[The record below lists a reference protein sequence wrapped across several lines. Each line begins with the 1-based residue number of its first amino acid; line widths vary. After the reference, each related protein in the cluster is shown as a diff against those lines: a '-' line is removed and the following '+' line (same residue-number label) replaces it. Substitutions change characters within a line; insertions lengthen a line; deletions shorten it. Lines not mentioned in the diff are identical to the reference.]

1 MASTRNRNTPGNYAA
16 ETSMYQNR
24 YNFFNYNESSFYGQ
38 PQTTHFAGN
47 GLIGMKAPHR
57 NLSDNYCDVESF
69 LFGIGSTNLANPQT
83 PITPSIKQ
91 YQSLD
96 ICERLP
102 FILPEDFVPL
112 TGQRPE
118 SNCK

>member
-16 ETSMYQNR
+16 EQRMYQGISNYR
-24 YNFFNYNESSFYGQ
+24 DYNESNYYGVAQ
-38 PQTTHFAGN
+38 NTYFAGN
-47 GLIGMKAPHR
+47 GLVGMKAAHR
-57 NLSDNYCDVESF
+57 NLSDNYCDIETF
-69 LFGIGSTNLANPQT
+69 LFGIGSTNLANPQA

-91 YQSLD
+91 LPSLN
-96 ICERLP
+96 ICDRLP

-118 SNCK
+118 ANHR